1 MSKFISKEEL
11 LSNFKRL
18 KNYKLKIFDFQNDK
32 TKFLISTKID
42 KKEHDNF
49 FRDLINF
56 RAYDNGLITLK
67 NLSPF
72 DIELLSINRINGE
85 ELTKFFNDELNA
97 SKKNISQI
105 SFKITDEIIPNE
117 EIEIKFKNKISDKIR
132 HASAI
137 FENSSNLTNL
147 KTKNIS
153 LKKFINSNVSIKKID
168 LFFSEGNFSVDELL
182 IYQKIIILF

>member
-1 MSKFISKEEL
+1 MISELPYFYKPLIYNKNFQKNYLLALNEFEIKIPEIIQNKNRLCKNFTKICLNLFQKEEL

-97 SKKNISQI
+97 SKKIYLKFRLKSQMKL
-105 SFKITDEIIPNE
+105 F
-117 EIEIKFKNKISDKIR
+117 
-132 HASAI
+132 
-137 FENSSNLTNL
+137 LM
-147 KTKNIS
+147 
-153 LKKFINSNVSIKKID
+153 KK
-168 LFFSEGNFSVDELL
+168 
-182 IYQKIIILF
+182 